1 MASTNGAPVVAG
13 LKNSEGR
20 HLWWGVPGR
29 TLEGVLTYLE
39 GGNEPLLAYPPDGG
53 GRHGHGSPPTRRAM
67 VAQEVRCL
75 LFFLLITL
83 FFALLRLSPPL
94 ASPSSVGA

>member
-39 GGNEPLLAYPPDGG
+39 GGND
-53 GRHGHGSPPTRRAM
+53 
-67 VAQEVRCL
+67 
-75 LFFLLITL
+75 
-83 FFALLRLSPPL
+83 PPL
-94 ASPSSVGA
+94 A